1 MPRFI
6 ETIKLLDGQLYNM
19 SYHQERMDRTTFH
32 FFRNS
37 KHVNLLHHFSH
48 FNLPQKGF
56 FKCRVVYDRKILSM
70 RFLPYAIKTIRS
82 LKVVEANEIQYKHKL
97 EDREEL
103 TSLLDKREDCD
114 EIIIV
119 KNKMVTDA
127 SYANLAFKRDDKWFT
142 PITCLLN
149 GTMRQNLI
157 DQRKIKPKT
166 ISLDDISKFEKVKLI
181 NSMLGFEGEE
191 LDVSKIA
198 F

>member
-37 KHVNLLHHFSH
+37 KHVNLLYHFSH
-48 FNLPQKGF
+48 FSLPQQGF
-56 FKCRVVYDRKILSM
+56 FKCRVIYERKILSM

-103 TSLLDKREDCD
+103 TSLFDKRENCD
-114 EIIIV
+114 EVIIV
-119 KNKMVTDA
+119 KNNMVTDA
-127 SYANLAFKRDDKWFT
+127 SYANLVFKRDDKWFT

-166 ISLDDISKFEKVKLI
+166 ISVDDIRKFEKVKLI

-191 LDVSKIA
+191 VDVSKIV